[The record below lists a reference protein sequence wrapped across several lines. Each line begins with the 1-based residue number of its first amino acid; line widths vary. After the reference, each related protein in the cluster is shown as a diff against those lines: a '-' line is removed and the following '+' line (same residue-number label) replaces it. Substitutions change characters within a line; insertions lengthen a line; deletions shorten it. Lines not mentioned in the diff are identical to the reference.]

1 MRLETAPKGV
11 VTAGSTDDH
20 TIMRIVLLGAPGS
33 GKGTQAQRLID
44 RYGVPQISTGD
55 LLRAAVAAG
64 TPLGLHAKSIMDAGK
79 LVDDATM
86 LGIIRERLAQ
96 SDAVNG
102 FILDG
107 FPRTLPQADAL
118 GALLTDVGQPLEAVV
133 LMAVDAEQLFRRLTG
148 RRTCK
153 TCGKVFNVYT
163 APPPSPP
170 PCAGRCETPDLFQ
183 RPDDSE
189 ATIGKRLEVY
199 EAQTRPLVEYYAA
212 RGLLAEVDAEGDIDV
227 VTARLEAALSSSRRA

>member
-1 MRLETAPKGV
+1 
-11 VTAGSTDDH
+11 
-20 TIMRIVLLGAPGS
+20 MRIVLLGAPGS
-33 GKGTQAQRLID
+33 GKGTQAQRLIN
-44 RYGVPQISTGD
+44 RHRVPQISTGD

-64 TPLGLHAKSIMDAGK
+64 TPLGLHAKATMDAGK

-86 LGIIRERLAQ
+86 LGMIRDRLGQPDCA
-96 SDAVNG
+96 NG

-118 GALLTDVGQPLEAVV
+118 GGLLGELGCPLEAVV
-133 LMAVDAEQLFRRLTG
+133 LMDVDGEQLFRRLTG

-153 TCGKVFNVYT
+153 TCGAVFNVYT
-163 APPPSPP
+163 APPSVPP
-170 PCAGRCETPDLFQ
+170 PCGGRCDAPELFQ

-199 EAQTRPLVEYYAA
+199 DAQTRPLIEYYAA
-212 RGLLAEVDAEGDIDV
+212 RSLLARVDAEGDIDA
-227 VTARLEAALSSSRRA
+227 VTERLEAALATAR